1 MLELSKKHILL
12 DGGLATEL
20 EALGCSLDGDP
31 LWSAR
36 VLVQSP
42 ECVRE
47 AHRNFLLAGA
57 QLLITSTYQASVPG
71 LCEHANCSP
80 AVAKQHMKAAVS
92 IAQSAIEE
100 VTGVKKLRHHL
111 PLIAASIGPYATYL
125 HDGSEYTGVYL
136 DSMPADSL
144 CEWYRDQIAV
154 MADTGADLIAFET
167 IPGLREAEIISQV
180 LGEFPSLSAY
190 ITFTCKDSQRLT
202 HGEMFRDA
210 FVSLKDS
217 PQLIGLGI
225 NCTAPQFVTPLL
237 ASIQD
242 VTHNKLL
249 LVYPNSGE
257 EWKEGGWVGIKGA
270 KPLPEYMVEWA
281 NLGARWIGG
290 CCRVYPKDIKH
301 MALVMNSFK

>member
-1 MLELSKKHILL
+1 ML

-42 ECVRE
+42 ERVKE
-47 AHRNFLLAGA
+47 VHKNFLLAGA

-71 LCEHANCSP
+71 LCEHVKCSP
-80 AVAKQHMKAAVS
+80 ATARRHMKAAVS
-92 IAQSAIEE
+92 VAKSAIEE
-100 VTGVKKLRHHL
+100 VTGAKKLRHRL

-125 HDGSEYTGVYL
+125 HDCSEYTGAYL
-136 DSMPADSL
+136 DTMTADSL
-144 CEWYRDQIAV
+144 CEWYRGQIAV
-154 MADTGADLIAFET
+154 MADTEADLIAFET

-180 LGEFPSLSAY
+180 LREFPSLTAY
-190 ITFTCKDSQRLT
+190 ITFTCRDSEKLS

-210 FVSLKDS
+210 FISLKDS

-242 VTHNKLL
+242 VKHNKLL

-257 EWKEGGWVGIKGA
+257 EWKEGGWVGIKGV
-270 KPLPEYMVEWA
+270 KPLTESMVEWA
-281 NLGARWIGG
+281 DLGARWIGG
-290 CCRVYPKDIKH
+290 CCRVYPKDIEQ
-301 MALVMNSFK
+301 MSFVMNSFK